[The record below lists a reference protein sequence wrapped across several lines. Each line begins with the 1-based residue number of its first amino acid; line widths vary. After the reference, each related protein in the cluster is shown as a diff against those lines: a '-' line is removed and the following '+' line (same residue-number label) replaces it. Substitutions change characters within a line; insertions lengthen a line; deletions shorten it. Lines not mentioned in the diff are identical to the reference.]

1 MGGTTL
7 DLLRHGE
14 PVGGRRYRG
23 AIDDPLSERGWQQM
37 RDATREPA
45 AWQHIVSSPLARCAD
60 FATELARHLGL
71 PLDIDPRLREVG
83 FGSWEGQTGDQLRAA
98 DPQIIQRFYQD
109 PIGERP
115 EGAEPLDDFQARVA
129 ATLNDLLTHHQDKH
143 LLVVA
148 HAGVIRAA
156 VAHTLATPLS
166 SMYRMGVDNACFTR
180 LRVTDERP
188 LSLIYHNRRRP

>member
-1 MGGTTL
+1 MAATTL

-14 PVGGRRYRG
+14 PLGGRRYRG

-37 RDATREPA
+37 RDATAMPA
-45 AWQHIVSSPLARCAD
+45 AWQGIISSPLTRCAA
-60 FATELARHLGL
+60 FATELADRLEL
-71 PLDIDPRLREVG
+71 PLSIDPRLQEVG
-83 FGSWEGQTGDQLRAA
+83 FGSWEGQTGEQLRAT
-98 DPQIIQRFYQD
+98 DPQILQRFYHD

-115 EGAEPLDDFQARVA
+115 AGAEPLDVFQSRVA
-129 ATLNDLLTHHQDKH
+129 ACLDDLLASHAGQH

-156 VAHTLATPLS
+156 VAHTLAAPLA

-180 LRVTDERP
+180 LQRSDERP
-188 LSLIYHNRRRP
+188 LSLLYHNRRRP